1 MQRPASVQCSRTT
14 VSGVGALRYP
24 TGGQLSDGTPLG
36 LPWPAA
42 AAPGLPPPLRCES
55 RRSVA
60 VAVASARGGSAQPSE
75 SRGPPFPA
83 APHGRA
89 GTPRRRRHR
98 QGSAAQPPLTES
110 ASAAQPTDGAVG
122 PAHATPR
129 HARTPRHGQ
138 RLRS

>member
-42 AAPGLPPPLRCES
+42 AAPGLLPPPLRCES

-60 VAVASARGGSAQPSE
+60 VAVRVCEGRECPAQ
-75 SRGPPFPA
+75 
-83 APHGRA
+83 
-89 GTPRRRRHR
+89 
-98 QGSAAQPPLTES
+98 
-110 ASAAQPTDGAVG
+110 
-122 PAHATPR
+122 
-129 HARTPRHGQ
+129 
-138 RLRS
+138 